1 MREGHACEG
10 STLAGMRRCIRAD
23 IDRAISYASAYSG
36 AHVSTLR
43 RISFALTP
51 PLMCVMLHRLAHLA
65 HARSHRRLGRLFA
78 RVNQIVHRADISP
91 ASCMGPGLYVPHT
104 SGIIVNAISG
114 PNLTLYYRACVLPA
128 LPVISRAAAVTGPGA
143 AIPAVP
149 RLGSNVT
156 LGVFS
161 VVYGPVVLSDNV
173 SVGAT
178 VSVVENIGSGV
189 NLSPLTFR
197 RRRTRSA
204 ARHA

>member
-1 MREGHACEG
+1 
-10 STLAGMRRCIRAD
+10 MRRCIRAD
-23 IDRAISYASAYSG
+23 IDRAISYASAFSG
-36 AHVSTLR
+36 DHVSTLR

-65 HARSHRRLGRLFA
+65 HARGHQRLGRVVA
-78 RVNQIVHRADISP
+78 RINQVVHRTDITP

-104 SGIIVNAISG
+104 SGIIFNGVSG

-128 LPVISRAAAVTGPGA
+128 LPARRGTSATPPGEKTCT
-143 AIPAVP
+143 VP

-161 VVYGPVVLSDNV
+161 VVYGSVVLSDNV

-178 VSVVENIGSGV
+178 VSVMENIDSGV

-197 RRRTRSA
+197 RNRTRRA
-204 ARHA
+204 VQHA